1 VVGQVGPSRVRCV
14 VRRDGSVD
22 SEAAPLLPTPNA
34 PARLAVDA
42 IAVDTNDAMLFH
54 KTTVRQRYVEAAVR
68 HPGADDVLLVNRRG
82 EVTET
87 TIANLA
93 VRLDGRWWTPPL
105 SSGLLPG
112 IERAVALA
120 DGRIA

>member
-1 VVGQVGPSRVRCV
+1 
-14 VRRDGSVD
+14 
-22 SEAAPLLPTPNA
+22 
-34 PARLAVDA
+34 
-42 IAVDTNDAMLFH
+42 MLFH

-120 DGRIA
+120 DGRIAERALSVEDVRRAEGLALLNSVRGWRPATLV

>member
-1 VVGQVGPSRVRCV
+1 MRSSWVRISGFSR
-14 VRRDGSVD
+14 SI
-22 SEAAPLLPTPNA
+22 S
-34 PARLAVDA
+34 
-42 IAVDTNDAMLFH
+42 
-54 KTTVRQRYVEAAVR
+54 
-68 HPGADDVLLVNRRG
+68 RG
-82 EVTET
+82 ETSESDLTVTES

-120 DGRIA
+120 DGRIAERALSLEDVRRAEGLALLNSVRGWRPATLV